1 MLFNSDARCK
11 AGNYE
16 REARLEGKAENVDAV
31 LFERQGKRLSKKIG
45 NVGENIASITYY
57 IPDTRMLAWM
67 KINLKQTTNLI
78 FECHVLPYI

>member
-57 IPDTRMLAWM
+57 IPDTWKR
-67 KINLKQTTNLI
+67 T
-78 FECHVLPYI
+78 

>member
-31 LFERQGKRLSKKIG
+31 LFERQGKDYRRRSEMLVKTLKVSL
-45 NVGENIASITYY
+45 
-57 IPDTRMLAWM
+57 TRKHA
-67 KINLKQTTNLI
+67 
-78 FECHVLPYI
+78 

>member
-45 NVGENIASITYY
+45 NVGENIESITYKKACLNENW
-57 IPDTRMLAWM
+57 PE
-67 KINLKQTTNLI
+67 KKTNVI
-78 FECHVLPYI
+78 FEFCVIIHI

>member
-31 LFERQGKRLSKKIG
+31 LFERLGKRLSKKIG
-45 NVGENIASITYY
+45 NVGENIASITY
-57 IPDTRMLAWM
+57 
-67 KINLKQTTNLI
+67 
-78 FECHVLPYI
+78 

>member
-45 NVGENIASITYY
+45 NVGENIESMTYKKAC
-57 IPDTRMLAWM
+57 LNE
-67 KINLKQTTNLI
+67 NLPETKKTNVI
-78 FECHVLPYI
+78 FEFCVIIHI